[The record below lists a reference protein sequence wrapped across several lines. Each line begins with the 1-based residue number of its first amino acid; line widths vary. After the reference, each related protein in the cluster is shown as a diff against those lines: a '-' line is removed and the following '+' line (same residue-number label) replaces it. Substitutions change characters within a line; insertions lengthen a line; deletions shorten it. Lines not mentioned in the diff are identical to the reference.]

1 VPERAQY
8 ACSDGEVFAGTETG
22 RIAFNP
28 PDQMKQFRTERI
40 EARLTRY
47 AKLSLDE
54 FVARMRGTGKPTVE
68 EIILIDRMR
77 ATLVGDT
84 KAFEIF
90 ERSER
95 DQLVLK
101 TGLSQWQWDVTPLR
115 AGRQKLELRVTCR
128 FKLGSDTEFLD
139 LPTYEREINIRV
151 APLAVAGRF
160 GARNWQWLAGTAA
173 IPLLIWFTGVAGVDD
188 KVRPWID
195 GLFKADADIKPAE
208 AQPRAPEPNSNSE
221 LLNSQLQARA
231 SRAFE

>member
-1 VPERAQY
+1 
-8 ACSDGEVFAGTETG
+8 
-22 RIAFNP
+22 
-28 PDQMKQFRTERI
+28 MKQFQTERI

-54 FVARMRGTGKPTVE
+54 FVARMRGTGRPTVE

-77 ATLVGDT
+77 VTLVGDT